1 MSVPVYSLIRTLAA
15 PLADDA
21 SPYTGQLA
29 ALPALVVD
37 ATPPGANSDA
47 AGHVIVAIAR
57 NSAGAVITTTGSV
70 NVDYF
75 ELAALG
81 KERRVLA
88 SALSSALAL
97 TLGEPLFVPLATV
110 PPGTYIL
117 AFDTWSAP
125 VGTATVEVYVKT
137 V

>member
-1 MSVPVYSLIRTLAA
+1 VSVPVYSLIRTLTA
-15 PLADDA
+15 PLGNDA
-21 SPYTGQLA
+21 SPYTGQLV
-29 ALPALVVD
+29 ALPALAVD

-47 AGHVIVAIAR
+47 EGHVIVAIPR
-57 NSAGAVITTTGSV
+57 DSAGAVLTTAGSV

-75 ELAALG
+75 EVAG
-81 KERRVLA
+81 FGGVQRVLA
-88 SALSSALAL
+88 SALSSPLAL
-97 TLGEPLFVPLATV
+97 TMNEPLFVPLATV